1 MPTSE
6 REKLDRLV
14 RSVTDHRRSD
24 KGNFRHKLP
33 DMLYL
38 SFAARLGGCQT
49 RKEIIAYGEAHLE
62 ELQSEFGILDGG
74 IPSEPTLHRME
85 KSIDGDEF
93 SRLYSEFACAV
104 AQECRPAASDEPMVF
119 AVDGKAMRGTTQ
131 SNGRSPDIVSLYD
144 TNSGIT
150 LDMEPCQEKS
160 NEIKATPETLRRT
173 PLPDGAVVTGDAM
186 NCQKDIVDLIRA
198 NGYDYF
204 IALKANQKE
213 VRWSVEDELPGIT
226 PADEYHG
233 DVECS
238 HGRIHERHCRV
249 FRDLSRI
256 SGIEKFR
263 DVRAVV
269 EVKTRTQEK
278 ATGKASSQTR
288 YYITSHTGTARQ
300 QDYISRRHWAIE
312 NNLHWELDTLQKQD
326 ATKRKHTAT
335 ARNTDIMQ
343 KVVHTILS
351 YALRCRLPQQI
362 ACSKEKM
369 KTKIKSLATLA
380 KNNIAFAL
388 SLMAL

>member
-1 MPTSE
+1 MPPQE
-6 REKLDRLV
+6 REKLNRLF
-14 RSVTDHRRSD
+14 RSLTDHRRHG

-33 DMLYL
+33 DMLHL
-38 SFAARLGGCQT
+38 VCAARLGGSKT

-62 ELQSEFGILDGG
+62 ELQSNLGILENG

-85 KSIDGDEF
+85 KAIDSDEF

-104 AQECRPAASDEPMVF
+104 AQECRPATSAEPKVF
-119 AVDGKAMRGTTQ
+119 AIDGKAMRGTTQ
-131 SNGRSPDIVSLYD
+131 SNGRSPDIVTLYD
-144 TNSGIT
+144 TDSGIA

-173 PLPDGAVVTGDAM
+173 KLPDGAVVTGDAM
-186 NCQKDIVDLIRA
+186 NCQKDIIELIRT

-213 VRWSVEDELPGIT
+213 VCWSVEDELPKMT
-226 PADEYHG
+226 PYDEYHG
-233 DVECS
+233 DVECC

-249 FRDLSRI
+249 FRDLDRI
-256 SGIEKFR
+256 SGIGKFR

-269 EVKTRTQEK
+269 EVKTRTTEK
-278 ATGKASSQTR
+278 ATGEVSSQTR
-288 YYITSHTGTARQ
+288 HYITSHTGSAKQ
-300 QDYISRRHWAIE
+300 QNYISRRHWAIE

-326 ATKRKHTAT
+326 ATKRKDTRT

-351 YALRCRLPQQI
+351 YAAQCRLPQRI
-362 ACSKEKM
+362 ANSKEKM
-369 KTKIKSLATLA
+369 KTKMKSLATMA
-380 KNNIAFAL
+380 KNNIEFAI

>member
-1 MPTSE
+1 MPPNK

-14 RSVTDHRRSD
+14 RSVTDHRRSG

-38 SFAARLGGCQT
+38 VFAARLGGCQT
-49 RKEIIAYGEAHLE
+49 RKEIIAFGVAHLE
-62 ELQSEFGILDGG
+62 ELRSEFGILDDG
-74 IPSEPTLHRME
+74 IPSEPTLHRMQ
-85 KSIDGDEF
+85 KNIDGDEF

-104 AQECRPAASDEPMVF
+104 AQECRPAASDDPMVF

-144 TNSGIT
+144 TNSGIA

-173 PLPDGAVVTGDAM
+173 QLPASAVVTGDAM
-186 NCQKDIVDLIRA
+186 NCQKDIIDLIRDS
-198 NGYDYF
+198 GYDYF

-213 VRWSVEDELPGIT
+213 VRWSVEDELPGMT
-226 PADEYHG
+226 PDEEYHG

-269 EVKTRTQEK
+269 EIKTCTTQK
-278 ATGKASSQTR
+278 ATGQESSQTR
-288 YYITSHTGTARQ
+288 YYITSYMGSAKQ
-300 QDYISRRHWAIE
+300 QNYVSRRHWAIE

-326 ATKRKHTAT
+326 ATKRKDTKT
-335 ARNTDIMQ
+335 ARNTDIIQ
-343 KVVHTILS
+343 KVVHAIFS
-351 YALRCRLPQQI
+351 YASHCRLPQEI
-362 ACSKEKM
+362 ANSKEKM

-380 KNNIAFAL
+380 KNNITFVL